1 MAYQALY
8 QKYRSQR
15 FDEMVGQEVVA
26 TTLKNAII
34 GDRIGHAYLFSGPRG
49 TGKTSAA
56 RIFAKA
62 INCPNQK
69 DGEPCNN
76 CDICAAITNES
87 LDDVI
92 ELDAA
97 SNNGVDEIREI
108 RDKSTYAPTRAS
120 HKVYIIDEVHM
131 LSTSAFNA
139 LLKTLEEPAENV
151 VFVLATTEI
160 QKVPATI
167 ISRLQSFAFKA
178 ITTADIEGHL
188 AEVLNK
194 EGLSYEEKALSILA
208 KSAQGGMRDALSLLD
223 QAVSYAGD
231 GQIDARI
238 AMLVTG
244 TVEDEALKA
253 YVTAVLSYDEAA
265 ALDELDKI
273 FHEGKDMLRFTEDLL
288 AYFRDL
294 LLDKSAEV
302 EHARLYQMIDV
313 AIESLKNLKETTQT
327 KIAAD
332 LMTMKLAEPV
342 TAASQTASAPEG
354 SAGLAQLQAELA
366 SMRAQLQQL
375 SQQRPVASVATAKAE
390 PTAEVRQDAP
400 AQKRPA
406 KPAKS
411 SRLSQEILFKAL
423 GEATSE
429 AKMAV
434 SEAWPE
440 LVSSINKPADRAL
453 VNNTAPVA
461 ASENYVVVTFPH
473 ENLAH
478 RLSENE
484 ELQLLF
490 GNMLSSICGFS
501 PEILALAEGDWLEV
515 RASYVAQL
523 KKTESPMPAELPD
536 SEGEQV
542 EQEDPTALAKSLF
555 GDKVVE
561 IQD

>member
-26 TTLKNAII
+26 TTLKNAIL

-76 CDICAAITNES
+76 CDICRDITNES

-108 RDKSTYAPTRAS
+108 RDKSTYAPTQATY
-120 HKVYIIDEVHM
+120 KVYIIDEVHM
-131 LSTSAFNA
+131 LSTNAFNA
-139 LLKTLEEPAENV
+139 LLKTLEEPSENV
-151 VFVLATTEI
+151 VFLLATTEI

-167 ISRLQSFAFKA
+167 ISRLQNFAFKA

-188 AEVLNK
+188 ANVLQK
-194 EGLSYEEKALSILA
+194 EGLSYEEKALAILA

-223 QAVSYAGD
+223 QAVSYAG
-231 GQIDARI
+231 GSEIDSSV

-253 YVTAVLSYDEAA
+253 YVTAVLANDEAA
-265 ALDELDKI
+265 ALSELNQI
-273 FHEGKDMLRFTEDLL
+273 FLEGKDMLRFTEDLL

-294 LLDKSAEV
+294 LLEKESNIP
-302 EHARLYQMIDV
+302 HAQLYAMIDI
-313 AIESLKNLKETTQT
+313 AIEGLKNLKATTQT

-332 LMTMKLAEPV
+332 VMTMKLAEPQ
-342 TAASQTASAPEG
+342 QTARP
-354 SAGLAQLQAELA
+354 AGDNGELA
-366 SMRAQLQQL
+366 LLREQLVSLRAQITSSTPLQ
-375 SQQRPVASVATAKAE
+375 
-390 PTAEVRQDAP
+390 AP
-400 AQKRPA
+400 AQVEPA
-406 KPAKS
+406 PVIAHKAAPSKV
-411 SRLSQEILFKAL
+411 SQELVFKAL
-423 GEATSE
+423 AEATNE
-429 AKMAV
+429 ARQAV
-434 SEAWPE
+434 HTAWGE
-440 LVSSINKPADRAL
+440 VVASLNKPAEKAL

-461 ASENYVVVTFPH
+461 ASEHYVVVTFPH
-473 ENLAH
+473 ESLAH
-478 RLSENE
+478 RLSENA
-484 ELQLLF
+484 ELQLHF
-490 GNMLSSICGFS
+490 GNLLSTIVGFS
-501 PEILALAEGDWLEV
+501 PEIIALAEQDWV
-515 RASYVAQL
+515 SMRASYVATI
-523 KKTESPMPAELPD
+523 KKSDIKEE
-536 SEGEQV
+536 EV
-542 EQEDPTALAKSLF
+542 EVEENTSLDLAKSMF
-555 GDKVVE
+555 GDRVRE
-561 IQD
+561 IED